1 MILSSEFKS
10 AIRLSCLSE
19 HDLSGDAV
27 IRLPD
32 HAGPSRL
39 KPIAA
44 RRVNNLVSAPHNML
58 AAVQQMADNNQSNG
72 NTRQG
77 VTLSEIW
84 ETKDGLRRV
93 RRDPP
98 TVDDAV
104 LAAQGLTEDLDG
116 QIEIV
121 TALMSISAEEARR
134 AVLKMR
140 RSDSRLTISSR
151 GGLARAVVVERKS
164 PRRLTVQTRASV
176 ARRGLG

>member
-1 MILSSEFKS
+1 M
-10 AIRLSCLSE
+10 
-19 HDLSGDAV
+19 
-27 IRLPD
+27 
-32 HAGPSRL
+32 
-39 KPIAA
+39 
-44 RRVNNLVSAPHNML
+44 
-58 AAVQQMADNNQSNG
+58 
-72 NTRQG
+72 
-77 VTLSEIW
+77 SEIW

-104 LAAQGLTEDLDG
+104 LAAQGLTEDLED

-121 TALMSISAEEARR
+121 TALMSIPAEKARR

-140 RSDSRLTISSR
+140 RIDSRLTISGRS
-151 GGLARAVVVERKS
+151 GLARAVVVERKS